1 MPLIALRDQQKI
13 HVRVLGR
20 GQPVLMLPGL
30 GMSSR
35 QWLPYIW
42 PYLGHFRFYLPDFRG
57 FGLSAHAR
65 LNQADVFQNHM
76 EDVQDVMAH
85 FHLDD
90 FLLAGISLG
99 GSTAL
104 HLHKE
109 GGFGSVQRYLHIDQ
123 SPCVANR
130 HDWQHGLFGVRQ
142 DELFGQLHRLRDV
155 LVAYP
160 QYSAINDLPP
170 LVRKEAAII
179 LAEVLALMSGRTL
192 LKPVFQQLFM
202 LPKQISGFLPLTQ
215 LNDCVSYLS
224 AYIGGAHD
232 YRSSLRNCHTP
243 ITVMVGMKSP
253 LYAAAGQMAIADYA
267 HHVQIIPF
275 HRSGHIPL
283 IDEPIKFTR
292 ELGRFLYQ
300 DLRTAPNTRV

>member
-1 MPLIALRDQQKI
+1 MPLISLRDQQKI
-13 HVRVLGR
+13 HVRVVGR

-35 QWLPYIW
+35 QWLPYIL
-42 PYLGHFRFYLPDFRG
+42 PYLRQFRFYLPDFRG
-57 FGLSAHAR
+57 FGLSSHAR
-65 LNQADVFQNHM
+65 LNQADVFHNHM
-76 EDVQDVMAH
+76 EDVQDVIAH
-85 FHLDD
+85 FRLDD

-104 HLHKE
+104 HLQKE
-109 GGFGSVQRYLHIDQ
+109 GGFSAVRRYLHIDQ

-130 HDWQHGLFGVRQ
+130 HDWPHGLFGVRQ

-155 LVAYP
+155 LAAHP
-160 QYSAINDLPP
+160 QYSSINELPAQ
-170 LVRKEAAII
+170 VRQQSSVI
-179 LAEVLALMSGRTL
+179 LAEVLALMSGREL
-192 LKPVFQQLFM
+192 LKPVFRQM
-202 LPKQISGFLPLTQ
+202 LNRPSLSRYLPLTQ
-215 LNDCVSYLS
+215 LQDCVSYLS

-232 YRSSLRNCHTP
+232 YRHSLRDCHTP

-253 LYAAAGQMAIADYA
+253 LYAPVGQMAIADYA
-267 HHVQIIPF
+267 LNVRIVPF

-292 ELGRFLYQ
+292 ELGRFLH
-300 DLRTAPNTRV
+300 DK